1 MSALI
6 DLSIK
11 ASDGTYKNYTI
22 SISDTPNNYG
32 QNVTMYE
39 RQTKEEREAKQP
51 KKYIGN
57 GKVVWT
63 DGRISKPEA
72 KNDGFPI

>member
-11 ASDGTYKNYTI
+11 QSDGTYKNYTI
-22 SISDTPNNYG
+22 SISDEANKFG
-32 QNVTMYE
+32 QNVSMYE
-39 RQTKEEREAKQP
+39 RQSKDERESKAS

-63 DGRISKPEA
+63 DGKIA
-72 KNDGFPI
+72 KVEKQETPNW